1 MASPHAIN
9 RRIKTRRGIASV
21 EAAIIFPLL
30 LTVIFGMIEYGWLLR
45 EQQIVLNTCREGAR
59 VGAMVDSTSN
69 NVTGSTGVVTTI
81 MSGYSLAGYT
91 ATLNPSNIS
100 SSNLSKGD
108 TFTLT
113 ISIPYKPLLGIT
125 SLFPLP
131 STLTA
136 AVTMEKEGS

>member
-1 MASPHAIN
+1 MANPHAII
-9 RRIKTRRGIASV
+9 RRTTTRRGIASV

-30 LTVIFGMIEYGWLLR
+30 LTIIFGMIEYGWLLR
-45 EQQIVLNTCREGAR
+45 EQQIVLNATREGAR
-59 VGAMVDSTSN
+59 VGALVDSTAS
-69 NVTGSTGVVTTI
+69 NVTGSSGAVTTI
-81 MSGYSLAGYT
+81 MSGYSLTGYT
-91 ATLNPSNIS
+91 ATLNPTNIS

-113 ISIPYKPLLGIT
+113 VSIPYKPLLGIT